1 MSPLDIFGVISPS
14 LLFESYRFIDF
25 LPLHICTHTYI
36 YIHIVTEIPSEFGFI
51 HVMYISP
58 SFLLSENTH
67 HIPAF
72 ACLGDV
78 R

>member
-14 LLFESYRFIDF
+14 LLFESYRFIVF
-25 LPLHICTHTYI
+25 CLCIYVHTYI

-67 HIPAF
+67 HIPAS